1 MTSVDFLNL
10 LYRLR
15 SPANG
20 ANPLVPRFL
29 RGERIPYP
37 ENFRV
42 LSATASQPG
51 ETEFVLSW
59 QDVEDYPDIDRYE
72 IFVRNQLEANQY
84 PVRIGAAPS
93 SPFAYRIPADN
104 ALPVAFYVKTVLRSG
119 HANDPTLGP
128 TAVSATIAPPAT
140 PPTANAIIYRVTT
153 KTANFSPDANH
164 DVYLVN
170 TSGGNITVTLPAAS
184 GTSYIYNFK
193 KITTDSY
200 AMILTRSGSDTIDGA
215 TSKEFRIPYT
225 NIMAI
230 PDSSGKWHIL

>member
-15 SPANG
+15 SPVNG

-104 ALPVAFYVKTVLRSG
+104 A
-119 HANDPTLGP
+119 
-128 TAVSATIAPPAT
+128 
-140 PPTANAIIYRVTT
+140 
-153 KTANFSPDANH
+153 
-164 DVYLVN
+164 
-170 TSGGNITVTLPAAS
+170 
-184 GTSYIYNFK
+184 
-193 KITTDSY
+193 
-200 AMILTRSGSDTIDGA
+200 
-215 TSKEFRIPYT
+215 
-225 NIMAI
+225 
-230 PDSSGKWHIL
+230 